1 MIVLDTNVISDLM
14 RRDADPVAVEWL
26 DRQPRESV
34 WTTAITVFEIRFGLE
49 LLAPGR
55 RRRRLQDAF
64 AQALAEAFEARVL
77 PFERTAA
84 HQAGVIA
91 ARGRPAGRAV
101 EIRDAQI
108 AGIVAARHAS
118 LATRNLRH
126 FSDLGIALLNPWA
139 ADRDQQ

>member
-1 MIVLDTNVISDLM
+1 MIVLDTNVISALM
-14 RRDADPVAVEWL
+14 RQDADQVALEWL
-26 DRQPRESV
+26 DRQPRESL

-64 AQALAEAFEARVL
+64 SRALDDDFEGRVL
-77 PFERTAA
+77 PFEQTAA

-91 ARGRPAGRAV
+91 ARGRQAGRAV

-126 FSDLGIALLNPWA
+126 FYGLGIALLNPWA
-139 ADRDQQ
+139 ADRDER